1 VPLYIYGV
9 GRSCP
14 ARKSFTSLIYQDS
27 PIWPESG
34 ALVRPSWHRSDR
46 CTRSADLGEVISPSS
61 GLRFGLPCMDLL
73 DETYPMVKSKS
84 YFVDFDRTGLTG
96 GTHKSV
102 RSDQT
107 NFGCEHMPPYL
118 LVKSLRARKHSQ
130 RSKLAEAND
139 QQCIAHM

>member
-1 VPLYIYGV
+1 MGWGGLVPQGN
-9 GRSCP
+9 P
-14 ARKSFTSLIYQDS
+14 FTSLIYQDS

-107 NFGCEHMPPYL
+107 NFGCEHMPPL
-118 LVKSLRARKHSQ
+118 FSRKKLTCQ
-130 RSKLAEAND
+130 KTFTKIKIGRSR
-139 QQCIAHM
+139 